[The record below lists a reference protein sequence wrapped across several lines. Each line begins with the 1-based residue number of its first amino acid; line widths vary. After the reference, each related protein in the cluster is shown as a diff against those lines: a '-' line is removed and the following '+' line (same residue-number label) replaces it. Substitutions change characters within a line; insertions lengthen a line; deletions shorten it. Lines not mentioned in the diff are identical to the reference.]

1 MKCPCCKSELVI
13 THQDRYESMGEGA
26 YLRDGYQCL
35 KESCVFN
42 HFNVVWLS
50 DGTIY
55 TSPQNGMS
63 YYMQKTILEKFVE
76 NKNLHPIGSWNYF
89 YAQKR
94 HIEKSETKKIE
105 IGNYM
110 LEIIPDFKHPKNEN
124 EPYRKRIFKIFKF
137 WKRTDNDCFAYIV
150 PLHRMVRFSIRQ
162 FNIHKKYA
170 LNGDAN
176 RIKECFYEMKA
187 LDITG
192 KPDGRL
198 YTKIAATIINI
209 FWRKDCNKI
218 FDKYVEIYGDD
229 KY

>member
-13 THQDRYESMGEGA
+13 THQDRYESMGDGT

-42 HFNVVWLS
+42 NFNVVWLS

-76 NKNLHPIGSWNYF
+76 NKNLHPIG
-89 YAQKR
+89 
-94 HIEKSETKKIE
+94 
-105 IGNYM
+105 NYM
-110 LEIIPDFKHPKNEN
+110 IEIIPDFKHPKNEN
-124 EPYRKRIFKIFKF
+124 EPYKKRIFKIFKF

-176 RIKECFYEMKA
+176 RIKDCFYEMKA

-198 YTKIAATIINI
+198 YTKIAATLINI

-218 FDKYVEIYGDD
+218 FDKYIEIYGDD